1 MAKSNPWDFLD
12 EYRGK
17 VFSGQWPTLP
27 QMLSITVKRY
37 PNNSCFTIFEGTN
50 KISLTYKEV
59 EKKVLAIAA
68 YLGEQQ
74 IKAGDK
80 VVVTGKNSPQWAL
93 AYLGVLYA
101 GCVVVPIDHQLSFSE
116 ASDLTAHSESKFVF
130 CDEEKLDAFK
140 KAKTKLK
147 LKGISSLQEGLDNY
161 ILDVKTAP
169 LSKLVARKESDLAA
183 ILYTSG
189 TTGVAKGVMLTHGNF
204 VADCYLS
211 QGNLNIHSTDVFY
224 VLLPIHHS
232 YTMLAVFIEA
242 LSIGAELV
250 FGKKLVITSIM
261 NDLKLGKITMFLG
274 VPALYNKLIYG
285 ILKKIRQKGI
295 FAYGLVRF
303 LMGISFSVKKLTGL
317 NVGKKLLGF
326 VLRQACLDKI
336 RICISGGGP
345 LPKSTFRH
353 YQALGLDFVEG
364 YGLTETAPILT
375 LNPTEAFK
383 IGSVGKVI
391 ANTHVVILDKDS
403 DGRGEIAVKGPQ
415 VMQGYYK
422 NEQATKE
429 AFTDDGYF
437 KTGDVGYL
445 DKQNYLYLTGRAK
458 SLIVT
463 DGGKNVFPEEIEN
476 KFQLYDEIE
485 QILVRGYLK
494 DANLKIEGVE
504 AIFYPS
510 ETYRAFD
517 YPSDQIHSH
526 FEEIVSKVNKELLPY
541 KRITKVS
548 VLDEPMEM
556 TSKRTIKR
564 HKVK

>member
-1 MAKSNPWDFLD
+1 MSNPWDFLD

-17 VFSGQWPTLP
+17 VFKEQWPTLP

-37 PNNSCFTIFEGTN
+37 PNNRCLTAFNGQTRNT
-50 KISLTYKEV
+50 LTYKEV
-59 EKKVLAIAA
+59 EKKIYGIAG
-68 YLGEQQ
+68 YLIGQQ
-74 IKAGDK
+74 IKPGDK
-80 VVVTGKNSPQWAL
+80 VVVTGKNSPEWAL
-93 AYLGVLYA
+93 AYLSILYC
-101 GCVVVPIDHQLSFSE
+101 GGVVVPIDHQLTFNE
-116 ASDLTAHSESKFVF
+116 ACDLISHSESKFIF
-130 CDEEKLDAFK
+130 CDEEKFDSFK

-147 LKGISSLQEGLDNY
+147 IKGICSLSAERENY
-161 ILDVKTAP
+161 ILDVKAEAINKPVTRK
-169 LSKLVARKESDLAA
+169 SKDLAA

-189 TTGVAKGVMLTHGNF
+189 TTGVAKGVMLTHENF
-204 VADCYLS
+204 VADCYLA
-211 QGNLNIHSTDVFY
+211 QGNLNIHPTDVFY

-232 YTMLAVFIEA
+232 YTMLAIFIES

-250 FGKKLVITSIM
+250 FGKKLVISSIM
-261 NDLKLGKITMFLG
+261 NDLKLGNINMFLG

-295 FAYGLVRF
+295 FAYGLVRT
-303 LMGISFSVKKLTGL
+303 LMAISYTIKRLTKM

-326 VLRQACLDKI
+326 VLRQASLDKI

-345 LPKSTFRH
+345 LPKSTFRY

-391 ANTHVVILDKDS
+391 AETHIIILDKDS

-422 NEQATKE
+422 NPQATKE
-429 AFTDDGYF
+429 AFTEDGYF

-445 DKQNYLYLTGRAK
+445 DKHNYLYLTGRAK

-517 YPSDQIHSH
+517 YPSDQIQSH
-526 FEEIVSKVNKELLPY
+526 FEEIVAKINKELLPY
-541 KRITKVS
+541 KRITKVT
-548 VLDEPMEM
+548 VLEEPMEM

-564 HKVK
+564 HMVK